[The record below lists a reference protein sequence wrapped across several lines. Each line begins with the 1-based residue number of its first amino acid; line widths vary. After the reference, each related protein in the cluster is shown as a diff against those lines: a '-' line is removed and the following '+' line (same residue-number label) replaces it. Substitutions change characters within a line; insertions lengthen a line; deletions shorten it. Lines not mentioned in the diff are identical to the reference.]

1 MVKVNEL
8 NQRDVI
14 SYHEMLSLIMPP
26 KLVVIIQGFIFL
38 HIICAHY
45 SRSDTN
51 NKLNSVGSMFIKL

>member
-1 MVKVNEL
+1 MVKVNGL
-8 NQRDVI
+8 NQIDVI
-14 SYHEMLSLIMPP
+14 SYHAP

-51 NKLNSVGSMFIKL
+51 NKLNSAVPCLLNYKK